1 MSIRGRAIVKPL
13 LSGLLDVVNG
23 HPIHARTAFVLS
35 NAFPR
40 SDKIL
45 SVAHLLHQ
53 LFRHSRAFG
62 CWLRHEWFG
71 RGVQGY
77 CSMVGVPTI
86 AEPAQSGARFI
97 AAANGYAYWAAS
109 FGSADTCSHVLSEGT
124 NCAEIRQARS
134 KVVTRSKVVRRIIH

>member
-1 MSIRGRAIVKPL
+1 MKRRRA
-13 LSGLLDVVNG
+13 LSRLKYSPCNPRNMRVQAW
-23 HPIHARTAFVLS
+23 ARTAFVLS

-71 RGVQGY
+71 PLVTADRGFTAG
-77 CSMVGVPTI
+77 S
-86 AEPAQSGARFI
+86 ARQSRSLLYRASELTK
-97 AAANGYAYWAAS
+97 AAS
-109 FGSADTCSHVLSEGT
+109 ICYHA
-124 NCAEIRQARS
+124 
-134 KVVTRSKVVRRIIH
+134 TRSASFILSLTTCPPEDGATRLALCR